1 MVDVREQYEAYPYP
15 ERNPKDEKSRLITGS
30 PSHPLEMDHYLWGG
44 ARDWSKPLRALVA
57 GGGTGDGL
65 VQLAATLKATN
76 RPCEITYIDL
86 SRASRKVAE
95 ARAKARGLTNIEFR
109 TGDLLEV
116 GALGQ
121 FDYIDCCGVL
131 HHLAEPIEG
140 FRALSSALAD
150 DGGLGFMV
158 YAPYG
163 RSGVYLLQSA
173 FGTLFGD
180 LDPSKRL
187 KAAKQVVRA
196 LPEGHPFRRNLQL
209 IDHGSSD
216 AGFYDLLLHSQDQAF
231 TVERLCRT
239 LKDADLNLV
248 SFVEPGRYDLSR
260 FYAASAELN
269 SVEAM
274 AVAEKLDGTMKTH
287 IGYAARSERQV
298 EPASGGM
305 AAVPNLKG
313 VPPGSLAKVV
323 ASKGRVQIRSG
334 SEKVSVDIPKTAA
347 PIIARIN
354 GRSTLGEIAVTARLD
369 PIAFSAAWKP
379 AERALA
385 GWGLLWY
392 SRLHL
397 NG

>member
-1 MVDVREQYEAYPYP
+1 M
-15 ERNPKDEKSRLITGS
+15 
-30 PSHPLEMDHYLWGG
+30 
-44 ARDWSKPLRALVA
+44 
-57 GGGTGDGL
+57 
-65 VQLAATLKATN
+65 
-76 RPCEITYIDL
+76 
-86 SRASRKVAE
+86 AE

-163 RSGVYLLQSA
+163 RSGVYPLQSA
-173 FGTLFGD
+173 FGTLFVD
-180 LDPSKRL
+180 LDPSERL
-187 KAAKQVVRA
+187 KAAKQVLKT

-209 IDHGSSD
+209 IDHASSD

-231 TVERLCRT
+231 TVERLCGT
-239 LKDADLNLV
+239 LAAVDLELV
-248 SFVEPGRYDLSR
+248 SFVEPARYDPSR
-260 FYAASAELN
+260 FLAKPTELN
-269 SVEAM
+269 AVKAM
-274 AVAEKLDGTMKTH
+274 AVAEKLDGTIKTH
-287 IGYAARSERQV
+287 IGYAVRSERQV

-305 AAVPNLKG
+305 AAVPHLKG
-313 VPPGSLAKVV
+313 VPPANLAKVV
-323 ASKGRVQIRSG
+323 ASEGRIQIRSG
-334 SEKVSVDIPKTAA
+334 SEKVSLNIPKTAA

-354 GRSTLGEIAVTARLD
+354 GRSTLGEISAAARLD
-369 PIAFSAAWKP
+369 PIAFGAAWKP

-397 NG
+397 RG